1 MNTRPLPRL
10 ALSFALCAAA
20 LALPAL
26 GHAQG
31 AVEPDLE
38 ADAALHSW
46 NVPAVL
52 VAGQPFGAHFE
63 YENRSDF
70 EWTAEGGVSML
81 PLGDS
86 AGEWDLTSIELRPG
100 EVVEPGVHRSFT
112 FTARAPETPGTYS
125 WRWELQQEGA
135 PIEQI
140 PPVIDVEVIARD
152 DEADYEPLF
161 FREHRGDVEVHENSP
176 LALRT
181 EDGQPMFLMGKS
193 AYGLLARRG
202 SGPFME
208 ESAAQGFN
216 MVRVYLLAPDL
227 AVDPELAGEFARDE
241 SGAPWEFDLQPL
253 DEAQIFNFERERNQY
268 WNRFDTLLDKAA
280 EKGMVVEFVLFTAG
294 SLTFFEDPAVFDDR
308 KKEFVTAVVERLAD
322 RLNEDGQ
329 NIRARQGHA
338 WIEIIDEY
346 ERAADGPGSYPH
358 EGVSAEFVNEVAD
371 WVVAEEARIND
382 INPEDVKRIV
392 TASAAPSDVPAFA
405 DATWSK
411 LNTLHL
417 PNVDGWETRIRDI
430 MLALRETGRPMIDD
444 RSVGSGNFLPEEER
458 DNDPVKHRTRLWAAA
473 FAGGYTTFHSD
484 AGIPAALGTPP
495 GMEAVAPLK
504 RFMEVLDHWVLEP
517 VLEEGFVTA
526 HDADSV
532 WMMQARN
539 QYVAYFRTGEDGS
552 GEVTVNLPQRG
563 VRPLRYEL
571 RWFNP
576 ATGEFLNQAWLDA
589 GEHTLDL
596 PGVAPDIALMAA
608 TLDSL
613 RTPAL
618 IELDPPCFDTEFG
631 SAVRVE
637 GAGIQPG
644 VHLIIDETSTAP
656 MGFSDDEQAAFSAHR
671 WLGEEIEKNVYELIE
686 GSWSLKIR
694 NYTGR
699 TSASIT
705 LRIVKDQAE
714 CDKPAEGEGEG
725 EGPSG
730 EEGEGETPAGGEG
743 EGETDTPGGEGEASG
758 EEGEGEEAGDDGCG
772 CDVASNTGSP
782 GDAGLFWLVVGA
794 LGLMALRRQG

>member
-46 NVPAVL
+46 NFPAVL

-227 AVDPELAGEFARDE
+227 AACLPIACLL
-241 SGAPWEFDLQPL
+241 GACRLI
-253 DEAQIFNFERERNQY
+253 A
-268 WNRFDTLLDKAA
+268 TLLAA
-280 EKGMVVEFVLFTAG
+280 CRLIATLLVACRLIATLLTACGRPANFHCWRLIG
-294 SLTFFEDPAVFDDR
+294 SFATNS
-308 KKEFVTAVVERLAD
+308 VTQLRL
-322 RLNEDGQ
+322 
-329 NIRARQGHA
+329 
-338 WIEIIDEY
+338 
-346 ERAADGPGSYPH
+346 AADGSFWRRWQ
-358 EGVSAEFVNEVAD
+358 SQ
-371 WVVAEEARIND
+371 
-382 INPEDVKRIV
+382 KRDGNL
-392 TASAAPSDVPAFA
+392 TAIYA
-405 DATWSK
+405 
-411 LNTLHL
+411 
-417 PNVDGWETRIRDI
+417 
-430 MLALRETGRPMIDD
+430 
-444 RSVGSGNFLPEEER
+444 
-458 DNDPVKHRTRLWAAA
+458 
-473 FAGGYTTFHSD
+473 
-484 AGIPAALGTPP
+484 
-495 GMEAVAPLK
+495 
-504 RFMEVLDHWVLEP
+504 
-517 VLEEGFVTA
+517 
-526 HDADSV
+526 
-532 WMMQARN
+532 
-539 QYVAYFRTGEDGS
+539 
-552 GEVTVNLPQRG
+552 
-563 VRPLRYEL
+563 
-571 RWFNP
+571 
-576 ATGEFLNQAWLDA
+576 
-589 GEHTLDL
+589 
-596 PGVAPDIALMAA
+596 
-608 TLDSL
+608 
-613 RTPAL
+613 
-618 IELDPPCFDTEFG
+618 
-631 SAVRVE
+631 
-637 GAGIQPG
+637 
-644 VHLIIDETSTAP
+644 
-656 MGFSDDEQAAFSAHR
+656 
-671 WLGEEIEKNVYELIE
+671 
-686 GSWSLKIR
+686 
-694 NYTGR
+694 
-699 TSASIT
+699 
-705 LRIVKDQAE
+705 
-714 CDKPAEGEGEG
+714 
-725 EGPSG
+725 
-730 EEGEGETPAGGEG
+730 
-743 EGETDTPGGEGEASG
+743 
-758 EEGEGEEAGDDGCG
+758 
-772 CDVASNTGSP
+772 
-782 GDAGLFWLVVGA
+782 
-794 LGLMALRRQG
+794 